1 MPNQIEITDQEHSTI
16 TAASLEALADF
27 LRNNPKVYAA

>member
-1 MPNQIEITDQEHSTI
+1 MPIEITDQEHSSI

-27 LRNNPKVYAA
+27 LKNNPKTYVGI